1 MIKLKYDYILF
12 DSDNTLLDF
21 TGSQDKSF
29 KEMLTRYGF
38 EYSDELYSKYK
49 DINHGY
55 WRKFEEGAIT
65 KEKLVTERFEVFFGE
80 LGLKVDG
87 KEVDTFYQDSLSRQ
101 SGLMPY
107 AKEVC
112 DELSKRSK
120 LSIVTNGVGTTANS
134 RIGGSE
140 IKQYIDNIV
149 ISEVVGYAKPDIE
162 FFDAAFEIIGCS
174 KKDKILIVGDSI
186 TSDIRGGINAGID
199 TCWYNF
205 KGEEKPKGI
214 SIDYVIEDL
223 RQLLDIVE

>member
-1 MIKLKYDYILF
+1 MKYDYILF

-29 KEMLTRYGF
+29 KEMIARYGF
-38 EYSDELYSKYK
+38 EYSDDLYNRYK
-49 DINHGY
+49 EINHGY
-55 WRKFEEGAIT
+55 WRRFEEGSIA
-65 KEKLVTERFEVFFGE
+65 KEKLVTERFEVFFSE
-80 LGLKVDG
+80 LGLNVDG
-87 KEVDTFYQDSLSRQ
+87 KEVDTFYQDSLSHQ

-112 DELSKRSK
+112 ETLSERAKM
-120 LSIVTNGVGTTANS
+120 SIVTNGVGSTANS

-140 IKQYIDNIV
+140 IKQYIDKIV

-174 KKDKILIVGDSI
+174 KNDKILIVGDSI

-205 KGEEKPKGI
+205 KNEVIPEGI
-214 SIDYVIEDL
+214 SINYVIDDL
-223 RQLLDIVE
+223 RQLLDIVD